1 MKASVERNSALVGNL
16 ACFSAYAIFGF
27 NIICCKNIAVD
38 GHITPMALF
47 CLRSFGAALLFWLLS
62 FVLSCR
68 RRSISSSGSAVG
80 SSGSTVVSVACA
92 SSSPVA
98 SLAGR
103 AASGGDSHC
112 ASSARGETAE
122 LKKIEKGDYWKI
134 ALASFFGLF
143 STQLTFLLAIPH
155 TTAIDASIMSSMLP
169 IMTLLASAFVM
180 RERITWSGVSGIA
193 LSVIGVMILIF
204 NSVSLREGAATTSVG
219 GIVGMI
225 GNTLSFAL
233 YLSIF
238 RPLIRKYSVVTFM
251 KWMFLFSS
259 LYALPFSFSAFS
271 VSHLAAVPLS
281 VALQVAYVVVGA
293 TFISYFLIPVGQK
306 HLRPVVVSMYTYVQP
321 VVAMVIALSL
331 GLDQL
336 TVLKVL
342 ATVLVFTGVGLVNF
356 TPSRT
361 PSTPSVPSA
370 PSTPIK

>member
-68 RRSISSSGSAVG
+68 RRAISSSGSTVG
-80 SSGSTVVSVACA
+80 SSGRAVASAACA

-103 AASGGDSHC
+103 AAFGGDSHC
-112 ASSARGETAE
+112 ASSARGGEKGG

-180 RERITWSGVSGIA
+180 RERITWSGVSGIV

-204 NSVSLREGAATTSVG
+204 NSVSIREGAATTSVG

-271 VSHLAAVPLS
+271 ASHLAAVPLS

-336 TVLKVL
+336 TVLKVV

-361 PSTPSVPSA
+361 PS
-370 PSTPIK
+370 K

>member
-1 MKASVERNSALVGNL
+1 
-16 ACFSAYAIFGF
+16 
-27 NIICCKNIAVD
+27 
-38 GHITPMALF
+38 
-47 CLRSFGAALLFWLLS
+47 
-62 FVLSCR
+62 
-68 RRSISSSGSAVG
+68 
-80 SSGSTVVSVACA
+80 
-92 SSSPVA
+92 
-98 SLAGR
+98 
-103 AASGGDSHC
+103 
-112 ASSARGETAE
+112 
-122 LKKIEKGDYWKI
+122 
-134 ALASFFGLF
+134 
-143 STQLTFLLAIPH
+143 
-155 TTAIDASIMSSMLP
+155 
-169 IMTLLASAFVM
+169 MTLLASAFVM
-180 RERITWSGVSGIA
+180 RERITWSGVSGIV
-193 LSVIGVMILIF
+193 LSIIGVMILIF
-204 NSVSLREGAATTSVG
+204 NSVSLREGAAATSVG

-271 VSHLAAVPLS
+271 ASHLAAVPLS

-336 TVLKVL
+336 TVLKVV

>member
-1 MKASVERNSALVGNL
+1 MKASVERNSALIGNL

-38 GHITPMALF
+38 GHITPMAQF

-68 RRSISSSGSAVG
+68 SRAISSSGSAIG
-80 SSGSTVVSVACA
+80 SSGSAVASACA
-92 SSSPVA
+92 SSSPVV
-98 SLAGR
+98 SLASR

-112 ASSARGETAE
+112 ASSACGETAE

-204 NSVSLREGAATTSVG
+204 NSVSLREGAAATSVG

-271 VSHLAAVPLS
+271 SSNLAAVPLS

-336 TVLKVL
+336 TVLKVV
-342 ATVLVFTGVGLVNF
+342 ATVMVFTGVGLVNF

-361 PSTPSVPSA
+361 PS
-370 PSTPIK
+370 K